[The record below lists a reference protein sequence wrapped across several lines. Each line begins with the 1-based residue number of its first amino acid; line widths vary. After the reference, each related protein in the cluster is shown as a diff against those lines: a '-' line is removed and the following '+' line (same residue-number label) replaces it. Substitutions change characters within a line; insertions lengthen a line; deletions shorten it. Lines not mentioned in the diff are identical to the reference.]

1 MNSDKDPENNIYPFV
16 TKTVITKKIL
26 NWKTGWQSQAERST
40 GHRWVKAE
48 RCPGQCWVKLTV
60 VLCKAELCILALF
73 MTCTFHIWLLHL
85 GRFSAVPNIGNQYL
99 NFKKLLL
106 FPLNFTYNTYN
117 ISNTKTNK
125 KLFQFCWLS
134 PDFPAQIGGSAH
146 FLGTLIG
153 QLFVVG
159 KCCVHSSTLL
169 QFY

>member
-1 MNSDKDPENNIYPFV
+1 MNSDKDPENDIYPFV
-16 TKTVITKKIL
+16 TKTVITIFCFTEKRVGRAKL
-26 NWKTGWQSQAERST
+26 NALRDTGELRLSVVWDNAESNLPLSC
-40 GHRWVKAE
+40 A
-48 RCPGQCWVKLTV
+48 KLSYV
-60 VLCKAELCILALF
+60 FFLF

-85 GRFSAVPNIGNQYL
+85 GRFSAVPNIGNQSL